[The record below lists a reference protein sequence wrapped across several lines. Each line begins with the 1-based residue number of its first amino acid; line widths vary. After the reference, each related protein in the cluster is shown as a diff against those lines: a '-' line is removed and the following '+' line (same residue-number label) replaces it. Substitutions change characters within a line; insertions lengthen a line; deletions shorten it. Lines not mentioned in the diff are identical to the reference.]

1 MYIST
6 KDWLNYIKRLSA
18 IDNQAAERMQD
29 WIRKNGFTD
38 RKALIDYAYG
48 IATTYGEASGAL
60 SAAMYDAIAEM
71 QGKWYSPAVP
81 APTPE
86 YGEVAKTVNGILKQS
101 ENPDMVAGGVS
112 RLVKRTG
119 ADTTLLNAER
129 DGAQFAWVPNG
140 DTCAFCL
147 TLASRGWQYMSKKAL
162 KNGHAEHIH
171 ANCDCTYAI
180 RFNNEDGVAGY
191 DPDKY
196 KRMYNSAEGST
207 PREKINSM
215 RREMAAEKQEAA
227 KKQIAKSAEM
237 ERLRTSYLNTVQTKA
252 LDAKGYVDKFD
263 GITGKKDVDEAIY
276 KSAIEILEHR
286 QGTPFED
293 LHLINAETGEV
304 IHKLTTCDKKNMVV
318 YDDETKEA
326 IKEAHEKGIKILA
339 IHNHPG
345 GLPPTLDDG
354 ASAFINDY
362 MSGVAVGHNFEVYVY
377 SAADA
382 YYDIEDCDYIHEEI
396 TNTIKYSIDFEEDV
410 WYDVLRIFGMEIIR
424 R

>member
-71 QGKWYSPAVP
+71 KGKWYPPAVP

-86 YGEVAKTVNGILKQS
+86 YGEVAKTVNGILKHS
-101 ENPDMVAGGVS
+101 EKAETVAGGVS

-180 RFNNEDGVAGY
+180 RFSNNDGVAGY

-207 PREKINSM
+207 PKEKINSM
-215 RREMAAEKQEAA
+215 RRDNYSLEKHDINARRRALYRMKTGSLSADEYARAVDIWKKVVKLNLPEYNHIVEEFDNWLTAE
-227 KKQIAKSAEM
+227 
-237 ERLRTSYLNTVQTKA
+237 ERTKCIVSIEVDNYRYYA
-252 LDAKGYVDKFD
+252 VTKGHNEYK
-263 GITGKKDVDEAIY
+263 IY
-276 KSAIEILEHR
+276 KKEPVAPGIDWLDDVL
-286 QGTPFED
+286 T
-293 LHLINAETGEV
+293 EV
-304 IHKLTTCDKKNMVV
+304 IGPDWRK
-318 YDDETKEA
+318 YD
-326 IKEAHEKGIKILA
+326 
-339 IHNHPG
+339 
-345 GLPPTLDDG
+345 
-354 ASAFINDY
+354 S
-362 MSGVAVGHNFEVYVY
+362 
-377 SAADA
+377 
-382 YYDIEDCDYIHEEI
+382 
-396 TNTIKYSIDFEEDV
+396 
-410 WYDVLRIFGMEIIR
+410 
-424 R
+424 